1 MILEFINEFAK
12 GGYQVNKCFLHGNCY
27 WFAYILRGRFPK
39 GRIVYNAV
47 ENHFGFKLNDEVY
60 DIRGIVT
67 DLGDWEDWGTYHLK
81 DPKHA
86 KRIEKYCIL
95 KDFYDDPESEED
107 QSR

>member
-1 MILEFINEFAK
+1 MILNFINEFAK
-12 GGYQVNKCFLHGNCY
+12 GGYQVHKCFLHGNCY

-39 GRIVYNAV
+39 GRIVYNIV

-107 QSR
+107 